1 MADLMETDYLV
12 VGAGAA
18 GMAFTDALLTHG
30 DASVTLIDRRHAPG
44 GHWLDAY
51 PFVRLHQ
58 PSAFYGVDSVP
69 LGRDAIDRAGLNA
82 GFYDLASADE
92 LRAYFAHV
100 MQEHFLPTGRVR
112 FCPCSDHVGGEGDQ
126 HRFVSRLTGATQE
139 VRVRR
144 KLVDTTY
151 LEGCIPATSQPP
163 FEVEDGVQCIPAGD
177 VTRLAGGARTFVV
190 IGAGK
195 TAMDTCVWLLT
206 SGVPA
211 SAIRWVKP
219 REGWWLN
226 RRYHQPHTLLPDFY
240 TGVGL
245 QIAAM
250 AQAQSMDD
258 LFLRLEAGNFFLRVD
273 TAVMPTMLHGAIVS
287 EVELA
292 LLRQIKDVVRLGR
305 VRRVGRSS
313 MLLDHGEVATPGEAL
328 HVHCA
333 AAGLANP
340 PLRPIFQANRV
351 TVQPSVW
358 GFASHQFALLGAA
371 EALISSD
378 EEKNRLCRPIRYWDQ
393 PADYLTAYMA
403 LLASERARAAHP
415 TLVNWARD
423 SRLNPLGRLAEH
435 RDDLRVV
442 QTRARIRETGTAAVE
457 NASKLV
463 AALEHLGARSAPRR
477 PADQHCGSARPQL

>member
-30 DASVTLIDRRHAPG
+30 EASVTLIDRRHAPG

-69 LGRDAIDRAGLNA
+69 LGRDAIDRAGLNT

-92 LRAYFAHV
+92 LRAYYAQV
-100 MQEHFLPTGRVR
+100 MQERFLPTERVR
-112 FCPCSDHVGGEGDQ
+112 FHPCTDYVGGEGDL

-151 LEGCIPATSQPP
+151 LEGHIPATSEPP
-163 FEVEDGVQCIPAGD
+163 CEVEDGVQCIPAGE
-177 VTRLAGGARTFVV
+177 VTRSAGGARTFVV

-206 SGVPA
+206 NGVPA

-226 RRYHQPHTLLPDFY
+226 RRYHQPHTLLPDFFA
-240 TGVGL
+240 GVGL
-245 QIAAM
+245 QMQAM
-250 AQAQSMDD
+250 AQAQSIDD
-258 LFLRLEAGNFFLRVD
+258 LFLRLEADNFFLRVD
-273 TAVMPTMLHGAIVS
+273 TSVMPTMLHGAIVS

-305 VRRVGRSS
+305 VRRVGRSN
-313 MLLDHGEVATPGEAL
+313 MLLDDGEVATPGDAL

-333 AAGLANP
+333 AAGLARP
-340 PLRPIFQANRV
+340 PLRPIFEAGRV
-351 TVQPSVW
+351 TVQPCVW
-358 GFASHQFALLGAA
+358 GFASHQFALLGAI
-371 EALISSD
+371 EALIDSE
-378 EEKNRLCRPIRYWDQ
+378 EEKNRLARPIRYWDQ
-393 PADYLTAYMA
+393 PADYLTAYMSI
-403 LLASERARAAHP
+403 LASERARASHP
-415 TLVNWARD
+415 VLADWARE
-423 SRLNPLGRLAEH
+423 SRLNPLGRLGQY
-435 RDDLRVV
+435 RDDPKVV
-442 QTRARIRETGTAAVE
+442 QTSALIKATGAAAVAS
-457 NASKLV
+457 ASKLI
-463 AALEHLGARSAPRR
+463 AERLGA
-477 PADQHCGSARPQL
+477 AR